1 MRAGRQRQSPTSWCR
16 TSKGGSAVAACSR
29 PGRSMRLR
37 LPGNAARYQLCAML
51 ESLGRQ
57 VKWASVRSLAE
68 SVPTGTSAARRR
80 RPKRSLQCKRW
91 PLRELLSCSSGG
103 RRPWRLRPC
112 QLQLHQQQALGGV
125 QHQWLPVR
133 FSRRRARRRGGHS
146 SRCRSPRAP
155 GSSNQRSRLPKLQVA
170 VGVSPRTAK
179 PPSCRRSPQPDAGG
193 SRPSLCFP
201 PFLLCNLT
209 PSTRLPS

>member
-1 MRAGRQRQSPTSWCR
+1 MTCGLRGLGRYRARCRRSTAGSRAPGSAQGAAAQRATPLGPRSWPESPAVVRAGRQRQSPTSWCR

-37 LPGNAARYQLCAML
+37 LPGNAARYQLCAMV
-51 ESLGRQ
+51 EPLGRQ

-112 QLQLHQQQALGGV
+112 QLQLHQQEPLQALGGV

-146 SRCRSPRAP
+146 SR
-155 GSSNQRSRLPKLQVA
+155 
-170 VGVSPRTAK
+170 
-179 PPSCRRSPQPDAGG
+179 
-193 SRPSLCFP
+193 
-201 PFLLCNLT
+201 
-209 PSTRLPS
+209 